1 MDGIM
6 VELILWTDNADTSM
20 ADLSR
25 AIGIFPVKCESIG
38 DVKRIGPFKQSER
51 VVDTSSLLY
60 STGYIDTIEVETAI
74 NKMVD
79 MIAPKLS
86 EIVSLVDEYRLN
98 AKFCIVIALSESPI
112 IVVPSD
118 FIQIM
123 AKMHAMLEFDTY
135 FYCTWDGEADGDNGA

>member
-6 VELILWTDNADTSM
+6 VELILWTDNADTSI

-38 DVKRIGPFKQSER
+38 DVKQQSER

-86 EIVSLVDEYRLN
+86 EIVSLVDQYRLN

-112 IVVPSD
+112 ILVPSD

-135 FYCTWDGEADGDNGA
+135 FYCSWDGDNGA